1 MPADARRPA
10 PHALKVGFAGTPA
23 FAAAALSA
31 ILANGFDVRLV
42 LTQPDRPKGRG
53 LRSEPSPVRRLA
65 DEHDIP
71 VQAPPSLKSEEA
83 RAPVVAVPLDVLV
96 VAAYGLILPPAVLV
110 WPKHGCINIH
120 ASRLPRWRGAAP
132 IPRAIVAGDD
142 STGVSIMQMDAG
154 LDTGPVIEL
163 AEIAIDPRETAGTL
177 HDKLAA
183 AGATGIV
190 TVLGRLAREG
200 TLTSTAQPSVG
211 ATYAGKL
218 DRAEAAIDWAQPAD
232 AIDRA
237 IRAFDPVPG
246 AFTTIDGQ
254 VVKIWQ
260 ARPLE
265 VPDDAHVP
273 GVVLAAGKTGIDV
286 ACGIGAL
293 RILEVQPAAG
303 RRMSAAAFALGHAI
317 RPGSKWASVVRDA
330 RN

>member
-1 MPADARRPA
+1 LPADVRRSA

-31 ILANGFDVRLV
+31 IVDAGFVVGLV

-65 DEHDIP
+65 DEYGIP
-71 VQAPPSLKSEEA
+71 VQAPPSLKTAEA

-96 VAAYGLILPPAVLV
+96 VAAYGLILPASVLA
-110 WPKHGCINIH
+110 WPKYGCINIH

-132 IPRAIVAGDD
+132 IPRAIAAGDD

-154 LDTGPVIEL
+154 LDTGPVIEI
-163 AEIAIDPRETAGTL
+163 AEVPIDSRETAGSL

-183 AGATGIV
+183 AGAAAIV
-190 TVLGRLAREG
+190 SVLRRLAHDG
-200 TLTSTAQPSVG
+200 ALASAPQPSTG
-211 ATYAGKL
+211 ATYAAKL
-218 DRAEAAIDWAQPAD
+218 DRAEADIDWTQPAGKID
-232 AIDRA
+232 AA

-254 VVKIWQ
+254 VIKIWQ
-260 ARPLE
+260 AQPLE
-265 VPDDAHVP
+265 VPDDARVP
-273 GVVLAAGKTGIDV
+273 GKVLAAGKTGIDV
-286 ACGIGAL
+286 ACGTGVL
-293 RILEVQPAAG
+293 RIVEVQPAAG

-317 RPGSKWASVVRDA
+317 RPGSQCARIVRADGT
-330 RN
+330 